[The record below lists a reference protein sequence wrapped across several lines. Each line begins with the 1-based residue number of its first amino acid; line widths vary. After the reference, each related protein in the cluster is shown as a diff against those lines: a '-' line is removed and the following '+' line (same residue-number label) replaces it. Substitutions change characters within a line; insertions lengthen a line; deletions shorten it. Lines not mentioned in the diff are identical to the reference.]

1 MYVPEMYRFVMYYF
15 QIPCTIDLQE
25 TIPGI
30 GVGVC
35 PRKLL
40 KNGSMLIVHSQPIF
54 CRLNFVYCLLIYS
67 HNCGYFLP
75 SKLRSPVFV
84 LRENFHI
91 SCRGS
96 YKVQEGSFHPLVVV
110 GGGCRGLPGLPE
122 IFFLKNGCKWCILSL
137 FWADCLLIFSPKL
150 WLIFATIS
158 SSLCI

>member
-67 HNCGYFLP
+67 QNCGYFLP
-75 SKLRSPVFV
+75 TKLRSPVFV

-91 SCRGS
+91 GCRGS
-96 YKVQEGSFHPLVVV
+96 NKVQEGSFYPLVVS
-110 GGGCRGLPGLPE
+110 GGGGVSGSPGSPRD
-122 IFFLKNGCKWCILSL
+122 FFFFWKTDANGA
-137 FWADCLLIFSPKL
+137 FWAFFGPIAC
-150 WLIFATIS
+150 
-158 SSLCI
+158 

>member
-1 MYVPEMYRFVMYYF
+1 MYYRPAGDYTWHWGRGLPEKTF
-15 QIPCTIDLQE
+15 EKWIDANRAFSAHFLS
-25 TIPGI
+25 IKFCILPI
-30 GVGVC
+30 DIF
-35 PRKLL
+35 PKLWL
-40 KNGSMLIVHSQPIF
+40 
-54 CRLNFVYCLLIYS
+54 
-67 HNCGYFLP
+67 FLP

-96 YKVQEGSFHPLVVV
+96 YKVQEGSFYPLVVV
-110 GGGCRGLPGLPE
+110 GGGGGVGDSRVSPRF
-122 IFFLKNGCKWCILSL
+122 FFLKNGCKWCILIL